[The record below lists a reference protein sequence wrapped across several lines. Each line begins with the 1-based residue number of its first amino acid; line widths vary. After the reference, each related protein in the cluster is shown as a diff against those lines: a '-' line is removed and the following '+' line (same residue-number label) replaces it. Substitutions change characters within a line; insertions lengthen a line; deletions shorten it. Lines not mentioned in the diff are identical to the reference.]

1 MRMLANLRNV
11 SRASSV
17 SAHFRRH
24 ASTGTRKHKIV
35 VVGGGAGGLSSAA
48 MLLRKGGLSA
58 DVAVV
63 EPSSSHFYQPLWT
76 LVGGGIKEA
85 EESRRDMASVMPKDA
100 TWIQSAA
107 KTIDPDEQ
115 AVILESGDK
124 VFYDYLLV
132 AAGIKVNFDSI
143 AGLKETIGKNGVSS
157 IYDFNYC
164 TDAWKDVEALKSGTA
179 LFTMPST
186 AVKCGGAPQKIMWV
200 AEDYWR
206 HQAKVRDNIHI
217 EFMAGTGAI
226 FAVPKYAAALEG
238 IRKERGVETS
248 FKHELIKVDG
258 PNKVATF
265 QTDEGPVE
273 RSYDLLHVVP
283 LMGAHDWIK
292 GSKIADP
299 DTGYVTV
306 DKDTLQHTA
315 YPNVFAIGDCS
326 NTPNSKT
333 AAAAPVV
340 VHNMRRVMAGKAP
353 NATYDGYAS
362 CPIVTG
368 RGKLILAEFK
378 YGNELAESQSWYLD
392 QGKEQLP
399 FFYLKKYVFPNFMLP
414 GRWYGTR
421 TIFEPSF
428 PDPA

>member
-1 MRMLANLRNV
+1 MLANLRNV

-107 KTIDPDEQ
+107 KTI
-115 AVILESGDK
+115 
-124 VFYDYLLV
+124 
-132 AAGIKVNFDSI
+132 
-143 AGLKETIGKNGVSS
+143 
-157 IYDFNYC
+157 
-164 TDAWKDVEALKSGTA
+164 
-179 LFTMPST
+179 
-186 AVKCGGAPQKIMWV
+186 
-200 AEDYWR
+200 
-206 HQAKVRDNIHI
+206 
-217 EFMAGTGAI
+217 
-226 FAVPKYAAALEG
+226 ALEG